1 MSLYSQL
8 FRIFDEDIFSYF
20 SELREE
26 KNYSHYRR
34 ITKPV
39 EPGRRRG
46 KKKGKRK

>member
-1 MSLYSQL
+1 MNLYLRL

-20 SELREE
+20 NELREE
-26 KNYSHYRR
+26 KNFSHYRR

-46 KKKGKRK
+46 KKKGKK